1 MTVLQENT
9 LDDSLPEFPQKAKLV
24 LAGLS
29 GWGKSMALHRM
40 AHASQVGSHG
50 YPADS
55 VEYFEL
61 ISSGKATLLDDYD
74 EYHSGNWGGT
84 SDFNTW
90 QYKLQAS
97 HPELGGKR
105 TCIFECVDFSGEL
118 LQEYISDSSTTPSD
132 DRKTLDEHLEGATG
146 IVVMLPATDIANT
159 ERTKHLMAFLDFVI
173 KRKQSKS
180 GLSQLKRIAIAL
192 TKIDLHLASIADL
205 AFDVAADPES
215 MAHIAS
221 ILLKSRSRYFDR
233 LQRAFRGIGVEERV
247 ICMSNHG
254 FCNGFGSVNLRLSDA
269 GSDPGKVQGMTSQD
283 YVSYLVGDP
292 FFYAAT
298 GWENPFHNSISALR
312 AM

>member
-1 MTVLQENT
+1 MIFKQEDTFGEN
-9 LDDSLPEFPQKAKLV
+9 LPEFPERAKLV

-40 AHASQVGSHG
+40 AYASQVGSHG

-55 VEYFEL
+55 IEHFEL
-61 ISSGKATLLDDYD
+61 IDAGQATLLDDYD

-84 SDFNTW
+84 NDFNTW

-97 HPELGGKR
+97 HPKLEGTR
-105 TCIFECVDFSGEL
+105 TCDFECVDFKGEL
-118 LQEYISDSSTTPSD
+118 MHQYGSDFSANPSG
-132 DRKTLDEHLEGATG
+132 DREILDGHLDGAAG

-159 ERTKHLMAFLDFVI
+159 ELTKYLMAFLDFLI
-173 KRKQSKS
+173 KRKRSKG

-215 MAHIAS
+215 MARIAS

-233 LQRAFRGIGVEERV
+233 LEREFRSIGVEERV

-269 GSDPGKVQGMTSQD
+269 GSDPRRVQGMTSQN
-283 YVSYLVGDP
+283 YVPYLVGDP

-298 GWENPFHNSISALR
+298 GWENPFHNSINALR
-312 AM
+312 AI